1 MIFDQIKEVIV
12 NQLEVD
18 PDKVTEDASFIDD
31 LSADSLDVMEMIM
44 EFERIFD
51 LEVDEDSLEDIKTV
65 GDVVKYFEEKT
76 K

>member
-1 MIFDQIKEVIV
+1 MIFDQVKEVIV

-18 PDKVTEDASFIDD
+18 ADQVTMEASFIDD

-51 LEVDEDSLEDIKTV
+51 VEVDEDSLEDIKTV
-65 GDVVKYFEEKT
+65 GDVVKYFEDNVK
-76 K
+76 